1 MGQAIGGILP
11 LAIAV
16 DISVLSIIAVI
27 LMLITPRARSN
38 GPAFVAGWVLGLVV
52 VGGLVLIIA
61 DAADVS
67 GSSGPSTAAYAIK
80 LTLGVLLLL
89 LAVRQWRSRPG
100 PGEQAPAPKWMA
112 SLDSFTPVKSL
123 GLGAAMSG
131 VNPKNLALTAAAA
144 ISIAQAGLPGGQQAA
159 VLAVFIVVGTVT
171 VAAPLVVYLALG
183 SKADSTLNGWRE
195 WLAANNAAIMLV
207 VFLVFGFVLIG
218 QGIAACPEVTGAEVC
233 QGAGIIIGH
242 RASGQRCRHA
252 GRRED
257 GLVTMPANQPEPA
270 PPGTLARPGP
280 PSRDGRKQHLTQT
293 CATAATMPG
302 GEGPWRPGLRRCQYP
317 VSGLGMRICEPPGGR
332 WRSRVAGQLRRTRP
346 LMVR

>member
-1 MGQAIGGILP
+1 MTIGEAIGGILP

-38 GPAFVAGWVLGLVV
+38 GPAFVAGWVLGLAV

-61 DAADVS
+61 DAAGVAS
-67 GSSGPSTAAYAIK
+67 SSGPSTAAYAIK

-123 GLGAAMSG
+123 GLGSAMSG
-131 VNPKNLALTAAAA
+131 VNPKNLALTAAA
-144 ISIAQAGLPGGQQAA
+144 ISIAQAGLPGGQQAG
-159 VLAVFIVVGTVT
+159 VLAVFVVVGTVT

-218 QGIAACPEVTGAEVC
+218 QGIA
-233 QGAGIIIGH
+233 
-242 RASGQRCRHA
+242 
-252 GRRED
+252 
-257 GLVTMPANQPEPA
+257 GL
-270 PPGTLARPGP
+270 
-280 PSRDGRKQHLTQT
+280 S
-293 CATAATMPG
+293 
-302 GEGPWRPGLRRCQYP
+302 
-317 VSGLGMRICEPPGGR
+317 
-332 WRSRVAGQLRRTRP
+332 
-346 LMVR
+346 

>member
-61 DAADVS
+61 DAANVS

-89 LAVRQWRSRPG
+89 LAVRQWRSRPR

-144 ISIAQAGLPGGQQAA
+144 ISIAQA
-159 VLAVFIVVGTVT
+159 
-171 VAAPLVVYLALG
+171 
-183 SKADSTLNGWRE
+183 
-195 WLAANNAAIMLV
+195 
-207 VFLVFGFVLIG
+207 
-218 QGIAACPEVTGAEVC
+218 ACPAASR
-233 QGAGIIIGH
+233 QG
-242 RASGQRCRHA
+242 SS
-252 GRRED
+252 
-257 GLVTMPANQPEPA
+257 LSSSWWA
-270 PPGTLARPGP
+270 P
-280 PSRDGRKQHLTQT
+280 
-293 CATAATMPG
+293 
-302 GEGPWRPGLRRCQYP
+302 
-317 VSGLGMRICEPPGGR
+317 
-332 WRSRVAGQLRRTRP
+332 
-346 LMVR
+346 

>member
-38 GPAFVAGWVLGLVV
+38 GSAFVAGWVLGLIA

-61 DAADVS
+61 NAAGVAS
-67 GSSGPSTAAYAIK
+67 SSGPSATAYAIK

-112 SLDSFTPVKSL
+112 ALDSFTPVKSL

-144 ISIAQAGLPGGQQAA
+144 MSIAQTGLPGGQQAV
-159 VLAVFIVVGTVT
+159 VLAVFVVVGTVA
-171 VAAPLVVYLALG
+171 VAAPLIVYLALG
-183 SKADSTLNGWRE
+183 SKADSMLNGWHE

-218 QGIAACPEVTGAEVC
+218 QGIA
-233 QGAGIIIGH
+233 
-242 RASGQRCRHA
+242 
-252 GRRED
+252 
-257 GLVTMPANQPEPA
+257 GL
-270 PPGTLARPGP
+270 
-280 PSRDGRKQHLTQT
+280 S
-293 CATAATMPG
+293 
-302 GEGPWRPGLRRCQYP
+302 
-317 VSGLGMRICEPPGGR
+317 
-332 WRSRVAGQLRRTRP
+332 
-346 LMVR
+346 